1 MSFNFKNMSPQVRQ
15 SVAAE
20 MSAAQQSG
28 NFYMSTRFNQNGSNA
43 AVSLLI
49 QAAQGHDE
57 HWLAYQI
64 EAQGLMKEY
73 EVRSRPLG
81 GYTTA
86 HVPSTAAETYA
97 EGQFNRFYMIGVC
110 LEAIKLG
117 KQVKV
122 YRAKQVANS
131 RGSSDNL
138 IGNMMDPTILANE
151 LRIMKSSLGHS
162 LLRPNSGLSI
172 EIA

>member
-1 MSFNFKNMSPQVRQ
+1 VTFYFKNMSPQVRQ
-15 SVAAE
+15 RISTEISAAE
-20 MSAAQQSG
+20 QSS
-28 NFYMSTRFNQNGSNA
+28 NFYMSTRFNQNGTNG

-49 QAAQGHDE
+49 QAAEGHDE

-64 EAQGLMKEY
+64 EAQVLMKEY
-73 EVRSRPLG
+73 EVRSLPLG

-110 LEAIKLG
+110 LEAISQG

-131 RGSSDNL
+131 RGSSNNL
-138 IGNMMDPTILANE
+138 IGSLIDPSALITE
-151 LRIMKSSLGHS
+151 LRLMKSSLGHF
-162 LLRPNSGLSI
+162 LLMPNSGLSI
-172 EIA
+172 EID